1 MSEARGA
8 IALPLPSRAQQH
20 PLRGT
25 RPVEAGTRRLEDAC
39 AAVEGLFLSQLLS
52 ELGKPAFGG
61 GILGTGVAHQLFS
74 AQRNA
79 AMGAELGR
87 RDWAYRGSTFTDA
100 AFGRG
105 RTIWRFADA
114 TAPDADGWQSVAV
127 DPDVVAARSAGI
139 NSVSLYS
146 LDGMVADGE
155 PDIWLAAA
163 VAPTVRR
170 PYWDPMTRLIR
181 TGLGLLDRAV
191 DEQPFGF

>member
-52 ELGKPAFGG
+52 ELEKPAFGG

-87 RDWAYRGSTFTDA
+87 RD
-100 AFGRG
+100 
-105 RTIWRFADA
+105 
-114 TAPDADGWQSVAV
+114 
-127 DPDVVAARSAGI
+127 
-139 NSVSLYS
+139 
-146 LDGMVADGE
+146 E
-155 PDIWLAAA
+155 
-163 VAPTVRR
+163 
-170 PYWDPMTRLIR
+170 
-181 TGLGLLDRAV
+181 LGLAQMLRAQLLQAMTEAPPGGN
-191 DEQPFGF
+191 DGSPIDGPTSGSGR